1 MSQWA
6 VTTAADVSLT
16 GTTAK
21 TVIGCK
27 APTGAVLTLNAIHV
41 DFESVTASDAL
52 ALIELVVGAAD
63 GTGTSTTPQNTN
75 RSHTAAASFAAKEA
89 YTVEPATLT
98 VVKAWQY
105 PVQGSVD
112 IPLPVLKPYQ
122 TAAAGFIGV
131 RVTTPQNQNCRAS
144 LDVED

>member
-1 MSQWA
+1 MSQWS
-6 VTTAADVSLT
+6 VTTPADVALT
-16 GTTAK
+16 AATPR

-27 APTGAVLTLNAIHV
+27 APTGAVLTLNALHL
-41 DFESVTASDAL
+41 DFESVTASDVL

-63 GTGTSTTPQNTN
+63 GTGTSLTPQNTN
-75 RSHTAAASFAAKEA
+75 RAHTAAASFAAKDT
-89 YTVEPATLT
+89 YTVEPGTLT